1 MGACNG
7 DVLINYINS
16 NWKIYGFEPNKHIY
30 NKLIDKIN
38 SIKNKKE
45 QIIKIENI
53 AVSDKNEK
61 DLSFFLSDDSI
72 GISTLKSFH
81 KSHKDSG
88 FKTDTIRLDTYM
100 NNNNINEVN
109 YLKIDQKVLIY

>member
-1 MGACNG
+1 MHIDESFLIYNFIKKIYKIEGTIIDVGACNG

-61 DLSFFLSDDSI
+61 DLSFF
-72 GISTLKSFH
+72 
-81 KSHKDSG
+81 
-88 FKTDTIRLDTYM
+88 
-100 NNNNINEVN
+100 
-109 YLKIDQKVLIY
+109 